1 MFPELKVPPVAVT
14 LIFGLG
20 MWILATLTPAFTLV
34 LPWRFALAIGFVIG
48 GAAVATI
55 AIVAFHRASTTVNPF
70 DPTATSSLVTTGIY
84 RVSRNPM
91 YLGILLVLT
100 GWAIILS
107 NLLAIALLPAFVA
120 YMTRFQISPEERALL
135 SKFGSDFVEYKKT
148 VRRWL

>member
-20 MWILATLTPAFTLV
+20 MWIVATLTPAFTLL
-34 LPWRFALAIGFVIG
+34 LPWRFALAIAFVAS
-48 GAAVATI
+48 GAGVAII
-55 AIVAFHRASTTVNPF
+55 AIVAFHRASTTVNPL
-70 DPTATSSLVTTGIY
+70 DPTATSTLVTTGIY

-100 GWAIILS
+100 GWAIVLS
-107 NLLAIALLPAFVA
+107 NLLAAALLPAFVA

-135 SKFGSDFVEYKKT
+135 SKFGSDFVEYRKT